1 MKSTISTNVAL
12 SGENLESF
20 PITIAQGGHGRIA
33 ALCRRGLYRYPYYI
47 ALMETVAN
55 AVDSHIQ
62 FGAERPVEISLNPC
76 TMEVSVRDFGPGVSR
91 EEAKK
96 HLFSYGASTRSQDNL
111 CVGGFGIGA
120 KAPLCAVERM
130 TVISR
135 NGGIKTTYECLDDG
149 LGGKVR
155 VVSDEP
161 TEEPSGL
168 EVSYNLMDS
177 FVKKDEKGNPDGYW
191 LQTAERYQ
199 FLTTMSLW
207 FQLIGLGEGPGRRVL
222 LKSWVF
228 EMVPNPYKEFIA
240 LIPSLQKMRDQM
252 AEEGWYMPRLEVDQI
267 PASLLPSSLLFVG
280 DNDSNSMFKD
290 SGESFSSI
298 LVSNGVHL
306 YNAGLAKTS
315 VGTALK
321 LPMSGLWSGS
331 PIVKVVGVSGIKVT
345 ADRESGTCL
354 QELEDP
360 RNNSKKF
367 PLLHDSSTK
376 AISLWLNQVTGTPTE
391 KMLKLHLMA
400 PIISSF
406 VPDLTKG
413 FGYTEFHDL
422 FRNSTSRVPY
432 SERMRENRE
441 FTIGGS
447 EKSNSGT
454 EEMHLH
460 LLVWD
465 KEYPKNAGFY
475 DQHREVIAGKI
486 MNGLEPAWLEM
497 MRKLNK
503 SYRVHVFVASK
514 KTAAGI
520 LEDEDENFDP
530 KTQFVRQVSFELAES
545 LVQRLKSDNVRD
557 ASSSDTKMMYYTL
570 STAHLNENDRRILAD
585 RLLAYVHGLSDSRKE
600 SDWKFSLTI
609 ISRALSKL
617 KVTSKTGIQ
626 QLKEAQGKVAVITST
641 NWTSFPSL
649 MLMIAHCL
657 KHGVQLPFHSLLI
670 ADGCSEED
678 LKASKELSKT
688 QMSLSV
694 EKAVTLFEERAHRA
708 VSYDV
713 CAKMRD
719 LIKKDKAT
727 NNDGHFVREALTL
740 NCTRLLSE
748 FSHLHATSMSYGIHV
763 ERTKSRIYGV
773 VRWLCELFSESIHKS
788 PSVCKDYLLLNAWR
802 RWGRNELRS
811 RNTNY
816 SSLICFDIPER
827 QKEHYDAAFVR
838 ITDLLLKLVDKLEKE
853 STK

>member
-62 FGAERPVEISLNPC
+62 FGADRPVEISLNPC
-76 TMEVSVRDFGPGVSR
+76 TIEVSVRDFGPGVSR
-91 EEAKK
+91 DEAKK
-96 HLFSYGASTRSQDNL
+96 HLFSYGASTRSNDNL

-155 VVSDEP
+155 VASEEP
-161 TEEPSGL
+161 TDEPSGL

-191 LQTAERYQ
+191 LQEEGRYQ

-228 EMVPNPYKEFIA
+228 EMVPNPYKEFVA

-267 PASLLPSSLLFVG
+267 PASLLPSSLLFAG
-280 DNDSNSMFKD
+280 NSDSNRMFKD
-290 SGESFSSI
+290 SGATPSI

-306 YNAGLAKTS
+306 YDTDLSKTS
-315 VGTALK
+315 VGTALR
-321 LPMSGLWSGS
+321 LPTRGLWSGC

-360 RNNSKKF
+360 RLNLKKF
-367 PLLHDSSTK
+367 PLLHDSSPK
-376 AISLWLNQVTGTPTE
+376 SISLWLRQVSGTPTE

-406 VPDLTKG
+406 VPDLVRG
-413 FGYTEFHDL
+413 FGDTEFHDL

-441 FTIGGS
+441 FTISGS
-447 EKSNSGT
+447 EQLNSEA

-465 KEYPKNAGFY
+465 KEYPKKDGFY
-475 DQHREVIAGKI
+475 DHHRDAIAGKI
-486 MNGLEPAWLEM
+486 MNGLEPEWLEM

-503 SYRVHVFVASK
+503 SYRVHVFVSNK

-520 LEDEDENFDP
+520 LEHEDDNFDP

-545 LVQRLKSDNVRD
+545 LLQRLKSDNVRD
-557 ASSSDTKMMYYTL
+557 ASGSDTKMMYYTL
-570 STAHLNENDRRILAD
+570 STAHLNEDDRRVLMD
-585 RLLAYVHGLSDSRKE
+585 RLLTYIHGLSDRSKE
-600 SDWKFSLTI
+600 SDWKYSLTI
-609 ISRALSKL
+609 ISRTLSKL

-626 QLKEAQGKVAVITST
+626 QLKEAQGKVAVITNS
-641 NWTSFPSL
+641 NWTELPSL

-657 KHGVQLPFHSLLI
+657 ENSLQLPFHSLLI
-670 ADGCSEED
+670 ADGCSHED
-678 LKASKELSKT
+678 LKDSKELSKT
-688 QMSLSV
+688 QMNLSI
-694 EKAVTLFEERAHRA
+694 EKVVNLFEERAYRSVAH
-708 VSYDV
+708 DV
-713 CAKMRD
+713 CAGIRN
-719 LIKKDKAT
+719 LIEKDQAT
-727 NNDGHFVREALTL
+727 NNDQHFVREALTM
-740 NCTRLLSE
+740 NCTRMLSM
-748 FSHLHATSMSYGIHV
+748 FAHLHGSSMRYGIHIEQV
-763 ERTKSRIYGV
+763 KSQIYEV
-773 VRWLCELFSESIHKS
+773 VRRFCVLFSEAIHKS
-788 PSVCKDYLLLNAWR
+788 PSVCKDYLLLNAWKR
-802 RWGRNELRS
+802 YGRNELTP
-811 RNTNY
+811 RNTYY
-816 SSLICFDIPER
+816 SSLICFDIPEK
-827 QKEHYDAAFVR
+827 QKEKYDVAFTR
-838 ITDLLLKLVDKLEKE
+838 ITGLLLKLVDKLEKE